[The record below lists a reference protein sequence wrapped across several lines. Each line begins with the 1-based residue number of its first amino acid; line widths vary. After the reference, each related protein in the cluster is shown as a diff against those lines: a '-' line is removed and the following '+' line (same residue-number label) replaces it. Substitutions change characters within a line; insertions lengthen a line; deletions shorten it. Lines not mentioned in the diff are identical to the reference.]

1 MTSEERV
8 LNIGELRQWATTLR
22 SAADVLNPPSEVEA
36 AVQYGATL
44 PDDLSPEEL
53 QELVRLAGGERWQ
66 WASELRFIAAE
77 IDFKIES

>member
-22 SAADVLNPPSEVEA
+22 SAADVLNPPSEVET

-53 QELVRLAGGERWQ
+53 QELVRLAGGERWRGIGTP
-66 WASELRFIAAE
+66 LYRRR
-77 IDFKIES
+77 D